1 MTLFI
6 PRSLR
11 RGAAGYFSGEGR
23 GIFPEYPA
31 AEWKFPFFQNG
42 SLSADAN
49 KPPPTSSVRCF
60 ASSLTL
66 LSIKKST
73 ARVLFLWMVPRGG
86 MEIPVFQN
94 GPLSADANKPPP
106 TSSVR
111 CFASSLMFLY
121 PEAEWKF
128 PFFQNGPLSA
138 DASKP
143 PPASSVRC
151 FASSL
156 MFFMP
161 DGGMEIPIFSKRVP
175 FR

>member
-11 RGAAGYFSGEGR
+11 RGAAGYFSGGGR
-23 GIFPEYPA
+23 GIFLEYPA
-31 AEWKFPFFQNG
+31 AEWKFPF
-42 SLSADAN
+42 
-49 KPPPTSSVRCF
+49 
-60 ASSLTL
+60 
-66 LSIKKST
+66 
-73 ARVLFLWMVPRGG
+73 
-86 MEIPVFQN
+86 FQN

-111 CFASSLMFLY
+111 CFASSLMFLC

-138 DASKP
+138 NANKP
-143 PPASSVRC
+143 PPTSSVRC

-156 MFFMP
+156 TLLSIKKAPQGCSFYGWCPEAESNHRHGDFQSPALPTELSGQQMNLFINDSLRNVQPFFT
-161 DGGMEIPIFSKRVP
+161 FL
-175 FR
+175 